1 MCLAVPCEIRS
12 IENEM
17 ALVEAEGVTRKVSLL
32 LLDDAKVG
40 EFVIVHA
47 GFAINRLDPDEAR
60 ESLKLLRQMALAE
73 VIEST

>member
-17 ALVEAEGVTRKVSLL
+17 ALVEAEGVTRRVSLL

-73 VIEST
+73 VVEST

>member
-17 ALVEAEGVTRKVSLL
+17 ALVEAEGVTRRVSLL
-32 LLDDAKVG
+32 LLDDAQVG

-73 VIEST
+73 VVEST

>member
-32 LLDDAKVG
+32 LLDDAQVG